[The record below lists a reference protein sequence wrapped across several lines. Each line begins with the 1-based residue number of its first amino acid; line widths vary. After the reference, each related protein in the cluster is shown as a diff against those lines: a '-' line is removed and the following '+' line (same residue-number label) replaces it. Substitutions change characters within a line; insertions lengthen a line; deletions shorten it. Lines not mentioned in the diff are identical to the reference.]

1 MSLGRLSDEK
11 IPASLRRSTVAIQ
24 NLDHEGKHEEANELR
39 EEIME
44 RLRASVGRGVQ

>member
-1 MSLGRLSDEK
+1 MITIRRVPIHELLKRMRELDEK
-11 IPASLRRSTVAIQ
+11 R
-24 NLDHEGKHEEANELR
+24 KHEEANELR